1 DYIQAGNLFGE
12 DALLSRQPRS
22 EMASAAEPTLLGTVK
37 EHTVQHILDLAPSRL
52 HMNFLRSITERMRS
66 VNSQFITEIMRNER
80 LSLVGSMANSII
92 HDLKNPI
99 CIVRSCSDQIG
110 RASCRERV

>member
-1 DYIQAGNLFGE
+1 DQTF
-12 DALLSRQPRS
+12 
-22 EMASAAEPTLLGTVK
+22 
-37 EHTVQHILDLAPSRL
+37 QHILELAPSRL

-66 VNSQFITEIMRNER
+66 VNSYFITEIMRNER

-99 CIVRSCSDQIG
+99 CIVRCCSDLI
-110 RASCRERV
+110 ASETNDPRLREFRPDALEPDQELTRSDDWRRDPYHHY